1 MAPKTSPSPARCL
14 RCGESHTPGD
24 EGWNADWRQG
34 RGHGLVCPTCQTPEE
49 AAEASVKTAYLD
61 YGNAAVGSDG
71 AARVAPFGG
80 WHSVQAA
87 HHPLVD
93 DPNIHLTVTVQK
105 SRLLI
110 AVAAH
115 SDAALQAVFADGPC
129 MTVAR
134 EALDR
139 AGARPLDRRVIVQPL
154 DGWPHDSVMLA
165 EDRVLSADDEDR
177 GELVLGFAREM
188 NPQLLEAFAP
198 WAADAMRAHMNTA
211 PERGPA
217 GPAALESITASALPA
232 PRIERPPA
240 ALDTGLVVGGPAWQR
255 FWFGPATQDTAHAP
269 EFDFINAL
277 TQFRTRVMNDSGAA
291 QILTQEHGLRWE
303 DLPAGQQEQMHIPA
317 PGSADPGLDVAAL
330 MLRTRTEDWT
340 WDGVYARV
348 APHRL
353 TEDLTDL
360 HPTDVSA
367 LRWGLLAP
375 RAFTPDRRI
384 SPESRPTHAL
394 AAVTTTAAYLA
405 VDHTHFIPEYL
416 ALDVATT
423 AALSANNRAAL
434 RLPGPWTMVLH
445 EPVPLAAVH
454 ADDGELEAL
463 LGGGQIP
470 QSSHAVLGG
479 VLAAHPDHTIDTTL
493 GLILMTAVHAQRGR
507 QWYLQPAAYGTHGA
521 GRLLYSYAAQ
531 LAFAKWRKPPTPPAQ
546 ERGKPGSTKALKR
559 LAKHPDARAGAL
571 HRMNVLDYTPP
582 PAEPRPETD
591 TASAPR
597 ASMQYG
603 TWRRAKWT
611 ERTRIGIR
619 DENDQLIGPVY
630 KEGAIEGET
639 YTRGSVFRPRTRVR
653 PDLPLRP
660 DTRTVYRLRD
670 TSPAAGGTGTAPS

>member
-1 MAPKTSPSPARCL
+1 MSLKTSPARCL
-14 RCGESHTPGD
+14 RCGDPHTEGD
-24 EGWNADWRQG
+24 GGWNADWRQG

-61 YGNAAVGSDG
+61 YDNAAVGSDG

-87 HHPLVD
+87 HHPVVD
-93 DPNIHLTVTVQK
+93 NPAIHLAVTAEK

-115 SDAALQAVFADGPC
+115 SDAALQRVFADGPC
-129 MTVAR
+129 STVAR
-134 EALDR
+134 EALDK
-139 AGARPLDRRVIVQPL
+139 AGAVPRDRRIAVRPL
-154 DGWPHDSVMLA
+154 DGWPHDSVMVA
-165 EDRVLSADDEDR
+165 EDHALAADGEDR

-188 NPQLLEAFAP
+188 NPHLLDAFAP
-198 WAADAMRAHMNTA
+198 WAADAMRRHMNTV
-211 PERGPA
+211 PER

-232 PRIERPPA
+232 PRLGRPPA
-240 ALDTGLVVGGPAWQR
+240 APDEGLVVGGPAWQR
-255 FWFGPATQDTAHAP
+255 FWFGPASQGTAPATD
-269 EFDFINAL
+269 FDFTTAL
-277 TQFRTRVMNDSGAA
+277 KQFRSRVMNDSGAA
-291 QILTQEHGLRWE
+291 QVLAQEHGLHWE
-303 DLPAGQQEQMHIPA
+303 DLPADQQEPMHIPGRA
-317 PGSADPGLDVAAL
+317 SADPGLDVAAL

-340 WDGVYARV
+340 WDGAYARV
-348 APHRL
+348 TPHRL

-360 HPTDVSA
+360 HSTDVSA
-367 LRWGLLAP
+367 LRWGLVAP

-384 SPESRPTHAL
+384 SPQSRSTHAL

-454 ADDGELEAL
+454 ADDEGLDAL
-463 LGGGQIP
+463 LGGDQIP

-507 QWYLQPAAYGTHGA
+507 QWYLQPAAYGAHGA

-531 LAFAKWRKPPTPPAQ
+531 LAFAKWRKPPAPPAQ

-571 HRMNVLDYTPP
+571 HRMNILDYTPP
-582 PAEPRPETD
+582 PAEPRPEAD
-591 TASAPR
+591 TASAPGTGLE
-597 ASMQYG
+597 YG

-619 DENDQLIGPVY
+619 DENDRLVGPVY
-630 KEGAIEGET
+630 KDGAIEGET

-670 TSPAAGGTGTAPS
+670 TPPAEGPTGSATS